1 MLIHYYFFL
10 CVVYPPFPNTH
21 THKEILDDENSACWT
36 NSSTGVPLCQS
47 TRCHISEPFRGAV
60 FCDDLF
66 SILRDPGANSA
77 TAMSDTGVSG
87 ENNL

>member
-1 MLIHYYFFL
+1 MMKTQHVGQIHVQGFHS
-10 CVVYPPFPNTH
+10 VKVR
-21 THKEILDDENSACWT
+21 I
-36 NSSTGVPLCQS
+36 
-47 TRCHISEPFRGAV
+47 CHISEPFRGAV

-66 SILRDPGANSA
+66 SILRDPGANSG